1 MYLDDFGHKG
11 SDAPTG
17 GGVRANG
24 GREAAP
30 SALGRE
36 DPLAA
41 APVGR
46 PAANLLSNTCAR
58 LAERIRESAGVTSEQ
73 SAAPGTP
80 WLGLLLWFFA
90 CAALF
95 VSLTMRPAELER
107 DHRVA
112 ARTPAQPPIAAP
124 PYLVPALSDQASKVR
139 LIVSPRPS
147 PHWAAH

>member
-1 MYLDDFGHKG
+1 
-11 SDAPTG
+11 
-17 GGVRANG
+17 
-24 GREAAP
+24 
-30 SALGRE
+30 LGRE
-36 DPLAA
+36 DPLA

>member
-11 SDAPTG
+11 LDAPTG
-17 GGVRANG
+17 GGVRVNG
-24 GREAAP
+24 SREAAP
-30 SALGRE
+30 SALVRG
-36 DPLAA
+36 DQLAA
-41 APVGR
+41 APVGH
-46 PAANLLSNTCAR
+46 PAAGLLSNTCAR
-58 LAERIRESAGVTSEQ
+58 FAESIRQSAGVTSEQ

-95 VSLTMRPAELER
+95 VSLTIRPAELER

-112 ARTPAQPPIAAP
+112 ARGPAQPPIAAP
-124 PYLVPALSDQASKVR
+124 PYLVPALTGQASKVR
-139 LIVSPRPS
+139 LIVYPRPP

>member
-17 GGVRANG
+17 GGVRVNG
-24 GREAAP
+24 SREAA
-30 SALGRE
+30 SNSLVRE

-46 PAANLLSNTCAR
+46 PAADLLSNRWAR
-58 LAERIRESAGVTSEQ
+58 LAERIRQSAGVTSEQ
-73 SAAPGTP
+73 SVAPGTP
-80 WLGLLLWFFA
+80 WLGLLLWLFA

-95 VSLTMRPAELER
+95 VSLTMRPAELHR

-112 ARTPAQPPIAAP
+112 ARGPAQPPIVGP
-124 PYLVPALSDQASKVR
+124 SYLVPALTDQASKVR
-139 LIVSPRPS
+139 LIVSPRPP
-147 PHWAAH
+147 PHWAEH